1 MDTVRDPTLSSPTV
15 TLPRHELLGF
25 GTNPGTLEDY
35 LAFLADRVGR
45 GEPCTVLYHNL
56 HSLYL
61 YLSDPALR
69 RAYAAHTVLVDGM
82 PLIWLMRLAGLPV
95 RREHRLTY
103 VDFIGPMM
111 RLARDEGW
119 RVHHV
124 GQDAETQRRALERL
138 RRETPGLDIDG
149 QHGYFDQSA
158 DSAESLAVVD
168 AMNAAGADLVL
179 VGFGAPR
186 QEAWIAAHRAR
197 IDAPAVLA
205 CGACMEYVAGRVRT
219 PPRLLGRLGLEWAF
233 RLLENP
239 RRFAFRYAVEPL
251 LLGAILARNAV
262 RDGPRAGP
270 RDGLTAGVA
279 SGPGARGASER
290 VETLDEVSAG
300 VAAAV
305 PLEREPDRR

>member
-1 MDTVRDPTLSSPTV
+1 MSRPNAELT
-15 TLPRHELLGF
+15 RHELLGF
-25 GTNPGTLEDY
+25 AAHPGSLDDY
-35 LAFLADRVGR
+35 LGFLAARIGAR
-45 GEPCTVLYHNL
+45 EKCTVLYHNL
-56 HSLYL
+56 HSLYA
-61 YLSDPALR
+61 YFTDARLR
-69 RAYAAHTVLVDGM
+69 RDYAGATVLVDGM
-82 PLIWLMRLAGLPV
+82 PVIWLMRLLGLPAT
-95 RREHRLTY
+95 REQRLTY

-119 RVHHV
+119 TVHHV
-124 GQDAETQRRALERL
+124 GQDAETQRQALERL
-138 RRETPGLDIDG
+138 RRDVPGLDIDG
-149 QHGYFDQSA
+149 HHGYFDQRA
-158 DSAESLAVVD
+158 DSADSLAVVD